1 MEALKLLKKNRTTE
15 ERAEKYVERIK
26 NSLNI
31 RIITN
36 LTERIEKIA
45 DDIYDLENFNLSTDL
60 NKGEIQLTKEECE
73 DRFIQIIDLNYTKKL
88 LELELKAKK
97 EIFTHYFE

>member
-15 ERAEKYVERIK
+15 ERAEKYTERIK
-26 NSLNI
+26 SSLTI
-31 RIITN
+31 KILTN
-36 LTERIEKIA
+36 LEEKIEKIA
-45 DDIYDLENFNLSTDL
+45 DNIYDLENFNLSTDL

-73 DRFIQIIDLNYTKKL
+73 DRFIKIIELNYAKKL